1 MASMKEVARLAGVS
15 VATVSQV
22 LRGTKRF
29 TPEVEARVRAAAR
42 ELGYLPDLRASA
54 LRTGRSDI
62 VGVLLPDLSNP
73 YFPALLNALE
83 VAARAAGLLVL
94 VHDSGNEVGL
104 ERHAL
109 ERLASVR
116 VDGLLWVPSDAS
128 VAGAKALPR
137 RDLPVVTLDRPLP
150 GRDAVYSDHAQG
162 GRLLARHLLA
172 LGRRRVALLAG
183 PAELPSARARR
194 RGFLEAFEPLA
205 PVFEGAAAFTHR
217 LPEPVRRR
225 LRQAVG
231 GFDAVVCPNDAV
243 AIGVVRVLRE
253 AGVRVPQDVCVTGF
267 DDIPWAAMM
276 EPPLTTVRQ
285 PLAAIGAEAVRLLLE
300 RIRAPERE
308 PRQVMLPVELV
319 ERASTAPATAAPQ
332 EGSEPSP

>member
-1 MASMKEVARLAGVS
+1 
-15 VATVSQV
+15 V

-83 VAARAAGLLVL
+83 VAARAARLLAL

-194 RGFLEAFEPLA
+194 RGF
-205 PVFEGAAAFTHR
+205 
-217 LPEPVRRR
+217 
-225 LRQAVG
+225 QAVG
-231 GFDAVVCPNDAV
+231 GFDADVCTHDAV